1 MNGMELDLAYLCKE
15 VREIARAS
23 ATFLKEERRKFDRN
37 LVEEK
42 SAHNYV
48 SYVDKESERQIIEAL
63 STLLPEAGFIAEE
76 GSGSLTDVKGME
88 KQDFL
93 TLCGQ
98 IFDQMSGLHPTAQGV

>member
-1 MNGMELDLAYLCKE
+1 MELDLAYLCKE

-48 SYVDKESERQIIEAL
+48 SYVDKESERQRLCLLCYLRLVLSRRKAL
-63 STLLPEAGFIAEE
+63 E
-76 GSGSLTDVKGME
+76 V
-88 KQDFL
+88 
-93 TLCGQ
+93 
-98 IFDQMSGLHPTAQGV
+98 

>member
-1 MNGMELDLAYLCKE
+1 MELDLAYLCKE

-48 SYVDKESERQIIEAL
+48 SYVIS
-63 STLLPEAGFIAEE
+63 
-76 GSGSLTDVKGME
+76 V
-88 KQDFL
+88 
-93 TLCGQ
+93 
-98 IFDQMSGLHPTAQGV
+98 H

>member
-1 MNGMELDLAYLCKE
+1 MELDLAYLCKE

-48 SYVDKESERQIIEAL
+48 SYVDKEIGTTDHRGFCLLCYPRLVLSRRKAL
-63 STLLPEAGFIAEE
+63 E
-76 GSGSLTDVKGME
+76 V
-88 KQDFL
+88 
-93 TLCGQ
+93 
-98 IFDQMSGLHPTAQGV
+98 

>member
-42 SAHNYV
+42 VLITMYLMWIKNRNDRS
-48 SYVDKESERQIIEAL
+48 
-63 STLLPEAGFIAEE
+63 
-76 GSGSLTDVKGME
+76 
-88 KQDFL
+88 
-93 TLCGQ
+93 
-98 IFDQMSGLHPTAQGV
+98 